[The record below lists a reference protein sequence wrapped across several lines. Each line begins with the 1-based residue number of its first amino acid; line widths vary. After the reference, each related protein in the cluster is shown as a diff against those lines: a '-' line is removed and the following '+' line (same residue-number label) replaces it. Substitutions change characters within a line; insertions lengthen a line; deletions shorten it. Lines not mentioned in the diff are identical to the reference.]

1 MLAKDADLLLQT
13 DRRLHKMRFIHKVS
27 RQVRAFAELVGSGNG
42 QAYSIIYCPP
52 TIDAELLRQ
61 AAKIATEVARTEG
74 IFT

>member
-1 MLAKDADLLLQT
+1 MASGADLLLQT
-13 DRRLHKMRFIHKVS
+13 DCRLHKMRFIHTVS
-27 RQVRAFAELVGSGNG
+27 RQVRTLAELAGTGNN

-61 AAKIATEVARTEG
+61 AAKVATEVAKKEG